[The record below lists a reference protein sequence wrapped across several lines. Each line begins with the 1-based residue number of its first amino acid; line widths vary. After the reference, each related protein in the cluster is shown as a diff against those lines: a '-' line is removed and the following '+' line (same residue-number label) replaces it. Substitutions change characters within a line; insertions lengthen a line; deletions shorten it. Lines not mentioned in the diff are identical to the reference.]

1 MFDWDIDVELE
12 LRDVLPDAVYRRY
25 NDYMHELIE
34 VILKAHWNDQTVA
47 ELVYGNRPTFCRS
60 CLQLG
65 RFPNSNDVVL
75 APREV

>member
-34 VILKAHWNDQTVA
+34 GILKKYWNGQTVA
-47 ELVYGNRPTFCRS
+47 ELAYGNRPTFSIVPKARKVS
-60 CLQLG
+60 
-65 RFPNSNDVVL
+65 
-75 APREV
+75 E

>member
-12 LRDVLPDAVYRRY
+12 LRDALPDAVYWRY

-47 ELVYGNRPTFCRS
+47 ELAYGERPRF
-60 CLQLG
+60 LG
-65 RFPNSNDVVL
+65 VPKARKAS
-75 APREV
+75 E